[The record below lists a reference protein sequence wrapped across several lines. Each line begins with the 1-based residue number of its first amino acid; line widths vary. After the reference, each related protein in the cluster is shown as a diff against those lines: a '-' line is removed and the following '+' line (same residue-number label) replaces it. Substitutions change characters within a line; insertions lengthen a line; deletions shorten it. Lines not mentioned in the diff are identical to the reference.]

1 MISSI
6 GNKKGFTFFELMVTV
21 AILSTGIT
29 LIYRSFLISLD
40 YQEYLSHRLYA
51 INLLNDA
58 IAIRQW
64 ELQDK
69 GKVDLGQH
77 METVD
82 AKLNNKKVAFQI
94 STLVRKVD
102 QLENIF
108 ELDTVL
114 AWLEN
119 GRSVRLV
126 QSTYISR

>member
-1 MISSI
+1 
-6 GNKKGFTFFELMVTV
+6 MVTV